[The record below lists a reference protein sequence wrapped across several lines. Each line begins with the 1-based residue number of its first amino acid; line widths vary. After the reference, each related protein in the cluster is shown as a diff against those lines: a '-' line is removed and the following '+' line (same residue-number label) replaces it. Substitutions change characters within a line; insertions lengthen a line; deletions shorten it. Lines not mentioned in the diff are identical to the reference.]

1 MFSQENAI
9 VRLLSDDDPNT
20 VNLVKEQLASKGEEA
35 VGDLK
40 TLLGV
45 GNENVRRHV
54 REVLAEIDANQAIDE
69 ISILC
74 PFFYEDASIE
84 HASWLLARALLPGTD
99 VERYR
104 RILDQY
110 GHELALLLD
119 GTVTPDERIIVLAD
133 YLGKR
138 HEFRGNTDDYYDAG
152 NSLLPRIIDSRLG
165 IPISLTLL
173 YMLVGAR
180 AGMKIEGVNLPGHF
194 LARHGDILFDPFE
207 RGRIV
212 KLADC
217 NEILARQNLTFSPEH
232 LEVATPRIMF
242 RRMLGNL
249 LTIFQNDG
257 EAAKAEHLAKWIHLL
272 ERA

>member
-1 MFSQENAI
+1 M
-9 VRLLSDDDPNT
+9 RLLSDDDPNT
-20 VNLVKEQLASKGEEA
+20 VSLVKEQLASKGEEA
-35 VGDLK
+35 VGDLQ

-54 REVLAEIDANQAIDE
+54 TEVLAEIDANQAIDE

-74 PFFYEDASIE
+74 PLFYEDASIE

-99 VERYR
+99 VGRCR
-104 RILDQY
+104 RILDHY
-110 GHELALLLD
+110 GHELTLSLD
-119 GTVTPDERIIVLAD
+119 GAMAPNERIGIIAD

-138 HEFRGNTDDYYDAG
+138 HRFRGNADDYYNAG
-152 NSLLPRIIDSRLG
+152 NSLLPRILDSRLG

-207 RGRIV
+207 NGRIV
-212 KLADC
+212 RLADC

-242 RRMLGNL
+242 RRMLTNL
-249 LTIFQNDG
+249 LYVFQNNG
-257 EAAKAEHLAKWIHLL
+257 ETAQAARLAGWIHLL
-272 ERA
+272 ERN